1 MTGWRNGLVAAG
13 CLAGCRAPAP
23 GPWHEATGY
32 RWREVASPGT
42 RTAGFTEQSPRRT
55 GVKFRNDVSEAKAFA
70 NRHLVQGSGVA
81 IADVDG
87 DGRADVYLA
96 RADGPNALYR
106 NLGGWKFENIAA
118 LAGVELADRASTGAV
133 FADVDGD
140 GDQDLIVTAM
150 AGRNSL
156 LLNDGQGRFIDGT
169 AGSGFVPESRGST
182 TATLADVDGDGDLD
196 LYVAN
201 YKAITMLD
209 SLSPQERAFDQLV
222 KRIDGRF
229 EIVPSRRDNY
239 RVVLRDDIRAVSV
252 VQRADP
258 DWFYLNDGAGHFA
271 REMLAANPR
280 FLGEDGRPLD
290 REPDDFGLA
299 ARFFDANGDGA
310 PDLYVANDFE
320 DPDQFWINDGRGRFR
335 LIDRAAIRQ
344 TSNSGMAVDV
354 SDVDRD
360 GDVDLFEVDMLADD
374 SHRRKTQ
381 TPTHTPLPK
390 VVGDYRERGQWQR
403 NVLQANRGDGTFA
416 EVGMMAGVEASGWSW
431 SALFL
436 DVDLDGFED
445 LLIGNGHRWDL
456 MDADV
461 QERLRSMV
469 SGFNWRDERKFYPKL
484 GLRNV
489 AFRNRGGLRFEAAG
503 RAWRFGTE
511 PDISHGMAAGDLD
524 GDGDLDLVVNRL
536 DAPALLLRN
545 DAPAG
550 RVVVRLNGRAPNAA
564 GVGAVVRVRR
574 PGAPDQSKEI
584 GAGGLYLSGSE
595 PAAMFAAQGDS
606 LAIDVR
612 WRSGAVSVVGRARA
626 DTEYQIDE
634 PAGGA
639 EAGRPGPVAAAPL
652 FEDVSA
658 RLNHAQVETPFPDFS
673 RQPLLPDQL
682 SQLGPGVSWI
692 DLDADGDDDL
702 VVGSGAGGRLA
713 AFRNT
718 GGAFSPLPGFSA
730 DSFDLTQIV
739 AGPGVGVLVGQS
751 SFQSGSPTA
760 ALGAAQVLRWQPG
773 QRPVE
778 AVGGDTTS
786 AGPLALGDFDGDG
799 ALDLFVGGRVAPG
812 VYPLAGNSRLF
823 RNVDGRFVVDEGNR
837 MVLRSIGMVS
847 SALFSDLD
855 RDGDPDLVLAL
866 EWGAPTILEN
876 QDGRLVDR
884 TAAWGLDRFTGRW
897 NGVATGDFDGDGR
910 IDLVATNWG
919 RNAMARP
926 DSGRPLYLYYG
937 AWGGDGLA
945 MSLAQYDPRLK
956 AVAPLI
962 TLSRLTAAVPDQ
974 RRRTPTFAAYAD
986 ASLGQALGEGVT
998 RGGRWVATTFDAMV
1012 WLNRGGTFEPRA
1024 LPVEA
1029 QVAPSF
1035 GVAVTDFDGNGT
1047 EDLFMAQ
1054 NFSGTDIAAP
1064 RLDAGRGLVLLGD
1077 GRGGF
1082 TALGG
1087 PESGVRLP
1095 ADQRGVAVADF
1106 DGDGRPDVVVG
1117 QNAAA
1122 TALFRN
1128 RTGRPGLRVQF
1139 SQGRTPVLLRLAY
1152 PGGMGPVREV
1162 RLGGGYWSEDGAP
1175 VLGTNTDPEALWVW
1189 WTAKD
1194 SARFGLRP
1202 GQRTV
1207 TIAPRASPG
1216 SKSR

>member
-1 MTGWRNGLVAAG
+1 MKRWHGALAAAG
-13 CLAGCRAPAP
+13 CLLGCRVPEP
-23 GPWHEATGY
+23 GPWHDAAGY
-32 RWREVASPGT
+32 RWRDLAPPRGGS
-42 RTAGFTEQSPRRT
+42 AGFTSQRPGRT
-55 GVKFRNDVSEAKAFA
+55 GVEFRNDVSETKAFA
-70 NRHLVQGSGVA
+70 NRHFVQGAGVA

-106 NLGGWKFENIAA
+106 NLGNWKFENIAA
-118 LAGVELADRASTGAV
+118 AAGVELADRASTGAV

-156 LLNDGQGRFIDGT
+156 FLNDSRGRFSDAT

-201 YKAITMLD
+201 YKSITMLD
-209 SLSPQERAFDQLV
+209 SLPPQERAFDQLV
-222 KRIDGRF
+222 KRIEGRF

-271 REMLAANPR
+271 RETLTANPR

-320 DPDQFWINDGRGRFR
+320 DPDQFWINDGTGRFR
-335 LIDRAAIRQ
+335 LIDRTAIRQ

-360 GDVDLFEVDMLADD
+360 GDVDLFEVDMLANDT
-374 SHRRKTQ
+374 HRRKTE
-381 TPTHTPLPK
+381 TPTHTPIPK
-390 VVGDYRERGQWQR
+390 VLGDYHERGQWQR
-403 NVLQANRGDGTFA
+403 NVLQANWGDGTFA
-416 EVGMMAGVEASGWSW
+416 EVGTMAGVAASGWSW

-461 QERLRSMV
+461 QERLKSMV
-469 SGFNWRDERKFYPKL
+469 SGFDWREERKFYPRL
-484 GLRNV
+484 ALPNV
-489 AFRNRGGLRFEAAG
+489 AFRNRGGLRFEDASA
-503 RAWRFGTE
+503 AWRFGVE
-511 PDISHGMAAGDLD
+511 ADISHGMAAADLD
-524 GDGDLDLVVNRL
+524 ADGDLDVVINRL
-536 DAPALLLRN
+536 DAPALMLRN
-545 DAPAG
+545 DASAG
-550 RVVVRLNGRAPNAA
+550 RVLVRLKGKTPNGA
-564 GVGAVVRVRR
+564 GVGAIVRVHG
-574 PGAPDQSKEI
+574 PAGVDQTKEI
-584 GAGGLYLSGSE
+584 AAGGLYLSSSE
-595 PAAMFAAQGDS
+595 PAAMFAATGDS
-606 LAIDVR
+606 LTIEVR
-612 WRSGAVSVVGRARA
+612 WRSGAVSTVAAVRGGR
-626 DTEYQIDE
+626 EYVISE
-634 PAGGA
+634 PAAGLGL
-639 EAGRPGPVAAAPL
+639 GRPPSVAVVSL
-652 FEDVSA
+652 FEDVSD
-658 RLNHAQVETPFPDFS
+658 RLRHTQVEAPFQDFA
-673 RQPLLPDQL
+673 RQSLLPDQL

-702 VVGSGAGGRLA
+702 VVGAGAGGRLA

-718 GGAFSPLPGFSA
+718 AGTFAPLPGLPA

-751 SFQSGSPTA
+751 SYQAETPGA
-760 ALGAAQVLRWQPG
+760 ALGAAQVLRWAPG
-773 QRPVE
+773 RRPEV

-786 AGPLALGDFDGDG
+786 AGPLALADVDGDG
-799 ALDLFVGGRVAPG
+799 DLDLFVGGRVAPG

-823 RNVDGRFVVDEGNR
+823 RNEAGRFVVDESNR
-837 MVLRSIGMVS
+837 AVLRSIGMVS

-855 RDGDPDLVLAL
+855 ADGDPDLVVAL
-866 EWGAPTILEN
+866 EWGPLTVLEN
-876 QDGRLVDR
+876 EAGRFVDR

-897 NGVATGDFDGDGR
+897 NGLATGDFDGDGR
-910 IDLVATNWG
+910 IDLVGTNWG
-919 RNAMARP
+919 RNVMARP
-926 DSGRPLYLYYG
+926 DSARPLYLYYG
-937 AWGGDGLA
+937 AWGGEGGLS
-945 MSLAQYDPRLK
+945 MTLAQYDPRVK

-974 RRRTPTFAAYAD
+974 RRRTPTFAGYAD
-986 ASLGQALGEGVT
+986 ATLQQALGDGLA
-998 RGGRWVATTFDAMV
+998 RGGRWVAETFDHMV
-1012 WLNRGGTFEPRA
+1012 WLNRGRAFEPHS

-1029 QVAPSF
+1029 QMAPAF
-1035 GVAVTDFDGNGT
+1035 GVAVADFDGNGT
-1047 EDLFMAQ
+1047 EDVFLAQ
-1054 NFSGTDIAAP
+1054 NFSETNIGAP
-1064 RLDAGRGLVLLGD
+1064 RLDAGRGLVLLGN
-1077 GRGGF
+1077 GQGGF
-1082 TALGG
+1082 AAMGG
-1087 PESGVRLP
+1087 RESGVRLP

-1106 DGDGRPDVVVG
+1106 DGDGRADVVVG
-1117 QNAAA
+1117 QNGAA
-1122 TALFRN
+1122 TVLFRN
-1128 RTGRPGLRVQF
+1128 TTARPGLRVRF
-1139 SQGRTPVLLRLAY
+1139 AAGLRPAVLRLIY
-1152 PGGMGPVREV
+1152 PNGLGAAREV
-1162 RLGGGYWSEDGAP
+1162 RLGGGYWSQDGAP
-1175 VLGTNTDPEALWVW
+1175 VLGSAADPLGLWVR

-1194 SARFGLRP
+1194 SVRVPLRP
-1202 GQRTV
+1202 GQRSVTV
-1207 TIAPRASPG
+1207 AAPVLPG
-1216 SKSR
+1216 SK